1 MGVWFITGSS
11 TGFGRVLADELLAEG
26 QLVVATARRPE
37 VLQSLS
43 DEFGERVLTT
53 ALDVTDEASIAA
65 AVAAAISTFGRIDVV
80 VNNAGFG
87 AVGAIEE
94 FTDAEV
100 RHQYDTNVF
109 GALNVIRHTMPVL
122 RAQGSGHILNITSVA
137 GHRSRPGFGLYSS
150 TKFALEAIGEAL
162 YHELQPMG
170 IHVTNVEPGGFR
182 TDFAGRS
189 LLRAAAENPAYVET
203 AHANIAWINDVNGKQ
218 PGDPAK
224 AARAMIDLVT
234 MVNPP
239 LRLPLGKDSLAGIR
253 AKLAEVTADLDR
265 MEAVA
270 SSTDF

>member
-53 ALDVTDEASIAA
+53 GLDVTDEASIAA
-65 AVAAAISTFGRIDVV
+65 AVAAAIATFGRIDVV

-109 GALNVIRHTMPVL
+109 GALNVIRHTVPVL
-122 RAQGSGHILNITSVA
+122 RSQGSGHILNITSVA
-137 GHRSRPGFGLYSS
+137 GHRSRPGFGLYAS

-162 YHELQPMG
+162 YHELQPLG
-170 IHVTNVEPGGFR
+170 INVTNVEPGGFR

-189 LLRAAAENPAYVET
+189 LARAAAEIAAYAET
-203 AHANIAWINDVNGKQ
+203 AHANIAWINEVNGKQ

-270 SSTDF
+270 SSTDY